1 MRLCTVHRRDQRH
14 SKPLHHSH
22 APRSHQPVLH
32 WRHPVLQW
40 RRHHANQ
47 MAGRRPQWCSGS
59 AGVPRSSVWH
69 QSQTTTIRPRV
80 RSPCVRSVEPRHPR
94 QQRWFQPR
102 WQVRL
107 KWQQWLRWRWRR
119 TAETFNRLSPPS
131 RLRPGCRLHLALRT
145 RLATTADAG
154 RQFLGA
160 AVPRLRHGR
169 RPSMVCADLARLW
182 LVDTVALSGLYSGA
196 VSRK

>member
-1 MRLCTVHRRDQRH
+1 MHRRRRRH

-22 APRSHQPVLH
+22 PRSHHPVLQ

-40 RRHHANQ
+40 RPHHANQ
-47 MAGRRPQWCSGS
+47 MAGLRLQWCSGS

-80 RSPCVRSVEPRHPR
+80 RSRCVHSVEPRHPR

-102 WQVRL
+102 WRVRL
-107 KWQQWLRWRWRR
+107 KWQQWLRWRSRR
-119 TAETFNRLSPPS
+119 TAEIVNRLSPPS
-131 RLRPGCRLHLALRT
+131 RLPPGCRLHLALRT

-154 RQFLGA
+154 RQLHGA
-160 AVPRLRHGR
+160 AVPRLRHGP
-169 RPSMVCADLARLW
+169 RPSMVCADLARLS
-182 LVDTVALSGLYSGA
+182 LVDTVALLGLYSGA
-196 VSRK
+196 VSKK